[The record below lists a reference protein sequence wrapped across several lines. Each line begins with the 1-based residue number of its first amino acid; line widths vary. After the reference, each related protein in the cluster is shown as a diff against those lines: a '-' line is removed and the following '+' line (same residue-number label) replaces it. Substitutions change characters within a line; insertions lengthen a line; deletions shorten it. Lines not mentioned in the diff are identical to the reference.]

1 MISLIHSEGCPLL
14 LPHLSPSESFF
25 IKPKEPNKI
34 PAKKSETLNPGTTN
48 PEIRNPSTTNSEI
61 LNPGTTNPEILNPGT
76 TNPEILNAEIFLI
89 SVCYFYHCNSV
100 V

>member
-1 MISLIHSEGCPLL
+1 MISLIHSGGCPLL

-25 IKPKEPNKI
+25 IKPQPNEI
-34 PAKKSETLNPGTTN
+34 PAKKSETLNPG
-48 PEIRNPSTTNSEI
+48 TTNSEI

-76 TNPEILNAEIFLI
+76 TNPEILNPEIFLI